1 MVYQGPGLWEENHGG
16 LLSREGGQWVPM
28 QVGMGIWRLWSWLG
42 AGSAVLGES
51 LRGAGGRVRGRAGAW
66 TWEVVPTS
74 TQEPP
79 FLVTCVV
86 LSTSLGM
93 PDTEG
98 LPAG

>member
-1 MVYQGPGLWEENHGG
+1 MEASYPGRVASGSPCRWEWAFGG
-16 LLSREGGQWVPM
+16 C
-28 QVGMGIWRLWSWLG
+28 G
-42 AGSAVLGES
+42 AGLGLHQLCWGSGGVLGES
-51 LRGAGGRVRGRAGAW
+51 LRGVGGRVRGRAGAW
-66 TWEVVPTS
+66 TWEVVPTF